1 MADILKKIKDWDFTN
16 KDSSVTINL
25 DYCELAEISD
35 VVDRKIWFTGEVNED
50 IINTVVYNIIRYNT
64 IDKGTP
70 TEKRKPIYLYISS
83 PGGSVYDGLSLC
95 SAIDTSITPVYTIN
109 IGECCSMGLIIYL
122 VGNKRYT
129 MPNSIFLMHDGS
141 AYGYDS
147 SAKLKDRV
155 DFDSGT
161 LADHIRDIILNH
173 TSLTKKQYDERYR
186 KEWYFMADESKKY
199 GFTDYIIG
207 KDCNID
213 EIL

>member
-1 MADILKKIKDWDFTN
+1 MTDILKKIKNWDFTN

-25 DYCELAEISD
+25 DYVELAEISD
-35 VVDRKIWFTGEVNED
+35 VVDRKIWFIGEVDESV
-50 IINTVVYNIIRYNT
+50 INSVVYNIMRYNSL
-64 IDKGTP
+64 DKGIP
-70 TEKRKPIYLYISS
+70 VEERKPIILYISS

-95 SAIDTSITPVYTIN
+95 SAISTSKTPVYTVN
-109 IGECCSMGLIIYL
+109 VGECCSMGLFIYL
-122 VGNKRYT
+122 VGHKRYS

-161 LADHIRDIILNH
+161 LADHMRDIILNH
-173 TSLTKKQYDERYR
+173 TSLTKKQYDDRYR
-186 KEWYFMADESKKY
+186 KEWYFMAEESKKY
-199 GFTDYIIG
+199 GFTDYVISE
-207 KDCNID
+207 DCDID